1 MGNREDLLAGALA
14 CLKDRGWARTTV
26 RDIAA
31 AAGVNHAAIGYHFG
45 SREALLTEA
54 LMQAME
60 EWGGEIQAAVES
72 LDPEA
77 DARQRYEAFWRQA
90 IASYTGNRRLW
101 LASVE
106 AAVQAEHSPRVREL
120 MAAGLREGRSGL
132 AAGLLG
138 VPEDTMEARSART
151 MGAVQLALM
160 SGLLMQWT
168 LDPDHA
174 PDEHEIADGLVELAQ
189 QVGGGTRGGGPN
201 SRRSEPDSGTT

>member
-14 CLKDRGWARTTV
+14 CLKDKGWARTTV

-54 LMQAME
+54 FMRAME
-60 EWGGEIQAAVES
+60 EWGGEIGAAVQAA
-72 LDPEA
+72 LNP
-77 DARQRYEAFWRQA
+77 DASPRERYEAFWRSA
-90 IASYTGNRRLW
+90 IASYGNNRRLW

-106 AAVQAEHSPRVREL
+106 AAVQAEHSPRIREL
-120 MAAGLREGRSGL
+120 MAQGLREGRSGL

-138 VPEDTMEARSART
+138 VPEESLDDKTART
-151 MGAVQLALM
+151 VGALQLGLM
-160 SGLLMQWT
+160 SGLLMQWS

-174 PDEHEIADGLVELAQ
+174 PDEHDITDGLIALTNLVTGE
-189 QVGGGTRGGGPN
+189 
-201 SRRSEPDSGTT
+201 